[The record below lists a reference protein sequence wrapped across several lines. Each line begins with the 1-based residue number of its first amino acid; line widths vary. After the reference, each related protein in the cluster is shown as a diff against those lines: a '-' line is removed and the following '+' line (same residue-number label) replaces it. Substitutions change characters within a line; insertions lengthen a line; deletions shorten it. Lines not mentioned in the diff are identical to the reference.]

1 MLPLIKQ
8 MKSTLAFKS
17 SILSYAVVSMLV
29 ASEQFLFYSKS
40 DFFIWI
46 AMRQL
51 NLAEKIELIRLSQ
64 TNSIKETTTKFNSAH
79 RDRPISRSTVGRVRF
94 QMFSRGSLERKKRS
108 DVKGFHKP
116 FWYIPVVNRYFIKN
130 PHTTLKQAARKFKAS
145 TNTIRKILKQGK
157 FKPYKCVISQELYTG
172 DEEKRKRFCNAMLRK
187 FNLDP
192 TFKSS
197 VLWTDESLFTL
208 NGIFNRQNFRYY
220 LQILW
225 CYQIDFYLCS
235 YLIFR
240 YWARRNP
247 IMLNTDS

>member
-1 MLPLIKQ
+1 
-8 MKSTLAFKS
+8 
-17 SILSYAVVSMLV
+17 
-29 ASEQFLFYSKS
+29 
-40 DFFIWI
+40 
-46 AMRQL
+46 MRQL

-172 DEEKRKRFCNAMLRK
+172 DEEKRKSFCNAMLRK

>member
-1 MLPLIKQ
+1 
-8 MKSTLAFKS
+8 
-17 SILSYAVVSMLV
+17 
-29 ASEQFLFYSKS
+29 
-40 DFFIWI
+40 
-46 AMRQL
+46 MRQL

-64 TNSIKETTTKFNSAH
+64 TYSINETTAKFNSAH
-79 RDRPISRSTVGRVRF
+79 RDRPV
-94 QMFSRGSLERKKRS
+94 
-108 DVKGFHKP
+108 VK
-116 FWYIPVVNRYFIKN
+116 RYFIRN

-172 DEEKRKRFCNAMLRK
+172 DEEKRKSFCNAMLRK